1 MSKRLFA
8 AIALPDEVREH
19 LVMALREIHARD
31 QNQLRFTDPDNWH
44 ITCAFYGETAQDP
57 SELLAHL
64 AAASQGPMSLELAGA
79 GSFSGSNLWIGVGG
93 DTARLRKFMA
103 GCVLD
108 PEEAKRQR
116 AHLIVARAHRR
127 LADPW
132 LLGDLTHALS
142 VYRGPTWV
150 VSEVGLYES
159 HLGQGR
165 SGGPRYELVGE
176 VRL

>member
-8 AIALPDEVREH
+8 AIALPDEAREH
-19 LVMALREIHARD
+19 LVMALREIHAQN
-31 QNQLRFTDPDNWH
+31 QNQLRFSDPDNWH

-57 SELLAHL
+57 EELLAHL
-64 AAASQGPMSLELAGA
+64 AAASVGPMTLELAGA
-79 GSFSGSNLWIGVGG
+79 GSFSGATLWIGVGG
-93 DTARLRKFMA
+93 QTALLRKFMA

-116 AHLIVARAHRR
+116 AHLTVARAHRR

-132 LLGDLTHALS
+132 LIGDLTQALS
-142 VYRGPTWV
+142 VYRGPAWNA
-150 VSEVGLYES
+150 SSVGLYES
-159 HLGQGR
+159 HLGEGR